1 MSASRRNNPVGVAVG
16 VGIVGLLAAGAAWWY
31 VSRSDE
37 EADAVVSEGRL
48 FPVKRSFDTKSAKAL
63 AAQAAAAR
71 GGKKVGASLSAL
83 RPGVTSAGPRYRP
96 SGAEASAEA
105 APEES
110 NDLTQPFEAEGAPL

>member
-31 VSRSDE
+31 FSRDTE
-37 EADAVVSEGRL
+37 HDDGIGQGIL
-48 FPVKRSFDTKSAKAL
+48 FPVKRTFDTKSAKAL

-105 APEES
+105 TPEES
-110 NDLTQPFEAEGAPL
+110 GDLTQPFEAEGAPL